1 MQRDLKAILIF
12 SILFLFTG
20 CLKTTDQI
28 EREKKVDSLSEELTA
43 SHKTVADLMLLVKE
57 QQAKINAING
67 QFEEIE
73 HKQTTQTSR
82 VIDDLKKQISLLN
95 EQVIALQN
103 DNKALNTRTE
113 ELSLKVDEQKAF
125 IEKVTHSL
133 GKISSESKAKDE
145 TNTETGD
152 AYEKGVKLVTA
163 KKYNEAKDIFLELI
177 ADKSQKAS
185 IVNKSHFQLGM
196 IEYKKKKYEEALVFF
211 SKVYTQY
218 PESSIAPS
226 ALYYLGKSF
235 KAIKKSEEATSSFSE
250 LIEKYPK
257 AKEANLAKKE
267 LK

>member
-1 MQRDLKAILIF
+1 MQRDLKVILIF

-20 CLKTTDQI
+20 CLKTADQI
-28 EREKKVDSLSEELTA
+28 EREKKVDNLSEELTA

-82 VIDDLKKQISLLN
+82 VVDDLKKQISLLN
-95 EQVIALQN
+95 EQVSALQN
-103 DNKALNTRTE
+103 DNKALNTKME
-113 ELSLKVDEQKAF
+113 ELSTKVDEQKAF

-133 GKISSESKAKDE
+133 GKMSSDTKGQDESTSDI
-145 TNTETGD
+145 GD
-152 AYEKGVKLVTA
+152 AYEKAVKLMAA
-163 KKYNEAKDIFLELI
+163 KKYNDAKDIFLELI

-196 IEYKKKKYEEALVFF
+196 IEFKRKKYEDALVFF

-218 PESSIAPS
+218 PESSVAPS
-226 ALYYLGKSF
+226 ALFHLGKSF
-235 KAIKKSEEATSSFSE
+235 KAMKKVEEANSSFSE

-257 AKEANLAKKE
+257 AKEASLAKKE